1 MNGRAG
7 LTPDKAEAISVSIY
21 EYNEAEGKKLRRAEY
36 AEGYE
41 AGVAEGDCEGIELR
55 LISQVCKKLRKAK

>member
-1 MNGRAG
+1 MNGRTG

-36 AEGYE
+36 AGGYE
-41 AGVAEGDCEGIELR
+41 AGVAEGIVKGLN
-55 LISQVCKKLRKAK
+55 

>member
-41 AGVAEGDCEGIELR
+41 AGVAEGIVKGLN
-55 LISQVCKKLRKAK
+55 